1 MNSAASAGQYDFNDI
16 GLSQHEMHD
25 VVSDTYMTSTIGRQ
39 RLAVTPSDNR
49 AIQKLVAGDSP
60 PAYHHLHHH
69 QLQLSQHQQH
79 FATAIAPCR
88 IQQTTVDYS
97 LGTPLTLAT
106 GGKQDELPQY
116 ASTIHGMTLI
126 ADDGRTSSAAA
137 APSSTAAIRYYDI

>member
-25 VVSDTYMTSTIGRQ
+25 VVSDAYMTSTIGRQ

-69 QLQLSQHQQH
+69 QLHLPQQH
-79 FATAIAPCR
+79 FATAVAPCR

-97 LGTPLTLAT
+97 LGTPLTLT
-106 GGKQDELPQY
+106 PGGKHDELQQY
-116 ASTIHGMTLI
+116 ASAIHGMTLI
-126 ADDGRTSSAAA
+126 SDDGRTSSAAA
-137 APSSTAAIRYYDI
+137 APSSAAALRYYDI